1 MMRIRM
7 DPVNVRRDEILATDQ
22 GLIRWVEDYLGPVAM
37 YTKIN
42 LANKIKLVLPDT
54 GKKKNVLENKI

>member
-1 MMRIRM
+1 M

-22 GLIRWVEDYLGPVAM
+22 GLIHWVEDYLGPVAM

-54 GKKKNVLENKI
+54 GKKKKCFRK

>member
-1 MMRIRM
+1 M

-54 GKKKNVLENKI
+54 GKKKRMF